1 MQPVS
6 ELKYNQALAEL
17 EQILAQLRSDDCDV
31 DRLTALTARAV
42 DLLNHCRSR
51 LTATDLE
58 LRTILRNLTQE

>member
-58 LRTILRNLTQE
+58 LRTIIRNLTQE

>member
-6 ELKYNQALAEL
+6 ELNYNQALAEL

-31 DRLTALTARAV
+31 DRLTTLTARAV

>member
-58 LRTILRNLTQE
+58 RRTILRNLTQE

>member
-42 DLLNHCRSR
+42 DLLNRCRSR

>member
-42 DLLNHCRSR
+42 DLINHCRSR

>member
-6 ELKYNQALAEL
+6 ELNYNQALAEL